1 MIHLELGAARIFVRP
16 GATDLRKQINGL
28 VVLVLHNP
36 GAKEPLIR
44 FEEATRPA
52 EKSQFGLRPDGRG
65 SDPCTTLSRS
75 AQEGAAW
82 HAGGSAWRESKRSS
96 ATG

>member
-36 GAKEPLIR
+36 VQ
-44 FEEATRPA
+44 
-52 EKSQFGLRPDGRG
+52 KS
-65 SDPCTTLSRS
+65 
-75 AQEGAAW
+75 
-82 HAGGSAWRESKRSS
+82 H
-96 ATG
+96 